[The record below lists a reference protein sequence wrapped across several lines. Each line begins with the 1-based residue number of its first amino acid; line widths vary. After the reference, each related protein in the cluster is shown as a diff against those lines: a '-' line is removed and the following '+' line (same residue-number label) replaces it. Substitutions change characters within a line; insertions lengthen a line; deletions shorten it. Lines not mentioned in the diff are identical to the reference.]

1 MIKRFFVS
9 AIFILTFANAFSETI
24 HTMKKGETVYGLS
37 KKYGVA
43 MSVILEYNGISDA
56 TKIVV
61 GQKIKIPEIRNLK
74 SDQKA
79 TQTYIVQK
87 GDTVYGIAKKFGT
100 TQAEIFSLNGLS
112 AQSVIKVG
120 QKLKVPVRATATAS
134 STSKTQP
141 KKTAPK
147 NAATDELRQ
156 YSQKKANTK
165 ILWPIA
171 SEKISYLDDKTAG
184 VVIQGS
190 GGDIVKA
197 IASGKVV
204 SSGPYRGYG
213 SVVFVKSANDYIYVY
228 AGLKTVSAQVGA
240 KVSPGTVLGT
250 LPEKALLTQS
260 KLYFMVY
267 KKNTAIDPALAPRGL

>member
-120 QKLKVPVRATATAS
+120 QKLKVPVRTTATAS
-134 STSKTQP
+134 STSKTHP
-141 KKTAPK
+141 
-147 NAATDELRQ
+147 
-156 YSQKKANTK
+156 
-165 ILWPIA
+165 
-171 SEKISYLDDKTAG
+171 
-184 VVIQGS
+184 
-190 GGDIVKA
+190 
-197 IASGKVV
+197 
-204 SSGPYRGYG
+204 
-213 SVVFVKSANDYIYVY
+213 
-228 AGLKTVSAQVGA
+228 
-240 KVSPGTVLGT
+240 
-250 LPEKALLTQS
+250 
-260 KLYFMVY
+260 
-267 KKNTAIDPALAPRGL
+267 

>member
-24 HTMKKGETVYGLS
+24 HTMQKGETVYGLS

-61 GQKIKIPEIRNLK
+61 GQKIKIPEIKNLK

-120 QKLKVPVRATATAS
+120 QKLKVPVRTTATAS
-134 STSKTQP
+134 STSKTHP
-141 KKTAPK
+141 KKAAPK

-213 SVVFVKSANDYIYVY
+213 SVVFVKSTNDYIYVY

-240 KVSPGTVLGT
+240 KVSPGTVLGI